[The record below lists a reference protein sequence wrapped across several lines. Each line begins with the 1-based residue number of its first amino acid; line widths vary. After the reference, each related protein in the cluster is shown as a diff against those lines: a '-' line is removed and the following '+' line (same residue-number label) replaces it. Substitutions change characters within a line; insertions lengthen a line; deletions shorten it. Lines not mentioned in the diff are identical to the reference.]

1 MDQLVRFELREKY
14 LLVIGLGRRDSF
26 SAMAEASNLIYD
38 KIVETNSQYLLV
50 DYRKLEIN
58 VNLTEAFNIVKR
70 YETTIPDLK
79 SITIAAVFDGEG
91 LTFANYW
98 KEISTKRGFSITI
111 FEDITAAEQWLFEQ
125 MVG

>member
-58 VNLTEAFNIVKR
+58 VNLTEAF
-70 YETTIPDLK
+70 TIPDLK

-98 KEISTKRGFSITI
+98 KEISAKRGFSITI